1 MASRRLVPL
10 FDRILVQRLKPQK
23 TTSSGV
29 VLPESAQDKV
39 NEAKVL
45 AVGPGRRLDDGSF
58 VAPSIKVGD
67 HVILPEYGGNNLKLD
82 GQDYVIVDETSIIGK
97 LE

>member
-1 MASRRLVPL
+1 LVPL
-10 FDRILVQRLKPQK
+10 FDRILVQRLKPQR

-29 VLPESAQDKV
+29 VLPDSAQDKV

-58 VAPSIKVGD
+58 VVPQLKVGD
-67 HVILPEYGGNNLKLD
+67 KVVLPEYGGNQIKLD
-82 GQDYVIVDETSIIGK
+82 GQEFVIVDEASIIAK
-97 LE
+97 FE